1 MIRRICFTMVLVLAA
16 WVVFRTKA
24 AQQSTAGQGEK
35 KSTRSACPV
44 TPPDKFAPTSEA
56 SGPSELWISRRK
68 PALRVGL
75 WPDGTVVFQQ
85 GGPGSIEPDG
95 SLGMKFPWWRE
106 NGLRG
111 KLKIHGRRLDAS
123 APPLRA
129 YVPEGYGNT
138 GFQVTGLIF
147 PTEGC
152 WEVTGEVG
160 DTHVTFVTRVV
171 RIKESK

>member
-1 MIRRICFTMVLVLAA
+1 MIPRICAGMLLVLVV
-16 WVVFRTKA
+16 WVAIRTKA
-24 AQQSTAGQGEK
+24 SQQSTAGQGAK
-35 KSTRSACPV
+35 KSTPAACPV
-44 TPPDKFAPTSEA
+44 TLPDRVAPTSEA
-56 SGPSELWISRRK
+56 SSLSEVWISRRK

-75 WPDGTVVFQQ
+75 WPDGTVVFQP
-85 GGPGSIEPDG
+85 GGPGSIDPDG

-111 KLKIHGRRLDAS
+111 KLKIHGRRLDAP

-129 YVPEGYGNT
+129 YIPDGYGNT
-138 GFQVTGLIF
+138 GFQSTELIF
-147 PTEGC
+147 PAEGC

-160 DTHVTFVTRVV
+160 DTLVTFVTRVV